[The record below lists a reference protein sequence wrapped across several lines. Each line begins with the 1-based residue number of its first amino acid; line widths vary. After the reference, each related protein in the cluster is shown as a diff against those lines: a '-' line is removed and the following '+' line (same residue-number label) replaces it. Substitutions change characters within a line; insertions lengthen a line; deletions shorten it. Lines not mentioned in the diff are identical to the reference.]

1 MKKAVLILSVF
12 ISVFFISSCDNS
24 DINDEIYENDIQ
36 QTDKEDSI
44 NSNGSG
50 NDRPSNGEN

>member
-24 DINDEIYENDIQ
+24 DINDEI
-36 QTDKEDSI
+36 
-44 NSNGSG
+44 
-50 NDRPSNGEN
+50 